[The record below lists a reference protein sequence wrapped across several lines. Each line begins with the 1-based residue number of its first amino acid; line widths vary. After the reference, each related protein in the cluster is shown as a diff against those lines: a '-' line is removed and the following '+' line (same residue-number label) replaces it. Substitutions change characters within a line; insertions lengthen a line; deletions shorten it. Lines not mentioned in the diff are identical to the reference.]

1 MAVQNKYDKAY
12 QPRFRTKTASFK
24 ISLRRD
30 QIQEIFCSTVE
41 HMEMNCSN
49 FKYLTLPVFYGYYYY
64 PKMDEV
70 HVAQTFTS
78 EIAWLTVIKNVPE
91 TSAIFTGNTLI
102 SFRRN
107 KAIRKNLIRNVL
119 KHNLLLPVPFHAL
132 AFVVTR
138 VRSFNSATSISG
150 PKSNFV
156 IWHNFNVIC
165 CISYSKY
172 CKL

>member
-1 MAVQNKYDKAY
+1 
-12 QPRFRTKTASFK
+12 
-24 ISLRRD
+24 
-30 QIQEIFCSTVE
+30 
-41 HMEMNCSN
+41 
-49 FKYLTLPVFYGYYYY
+49 
-64 PKMDEV
+64 MDEV

-91 TSAIFTGNTLI
+91 TSAIFTGNVLI

-119 KHNLLLPVPFHAL
+119 KQNLLVPAVPFLAL

-156 IWHNFNVIC
+156 IRHNFNFIH
-165 CISYSKY
+165 CISYSKH
-172 CKL
+172 CKF

>member
-1 MAVQNKYDKAY
+1 MAVENKYDKAY

-30 QIQEIFCSTVE
+30 QIEEIYCSTVE

-64 PKMDEV
+64 LKMDEV
-70 HVAQTFTS
+70 HLAQTFTS
-78 EIAWLTVIKNVPE
+78 EIVWLTVIKNVPE

-119 KHNLLLPVPFHAL
+119 KHNLLLPAGTFSCS
-132 AFVVTR
+132 R
-138 VRSFNSATSISG
+138 VRCHTCSF
-150 PKSNFV
+150 
-156 IWHNFNVIC
+156 
-165 CISYSKY
+165 
-172 CKL
+172 L